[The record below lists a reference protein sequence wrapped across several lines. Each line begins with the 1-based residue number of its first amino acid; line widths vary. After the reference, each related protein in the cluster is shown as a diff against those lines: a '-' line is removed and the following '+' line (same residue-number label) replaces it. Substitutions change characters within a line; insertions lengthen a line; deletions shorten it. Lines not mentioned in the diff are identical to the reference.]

1 MGVNPSVVVAMF
13 GSAFCSSS
21 ARTTSTWPFSTPLY
35 IAAQDGHVDAVRA
48 LLEQNA
54 DPNLARTDIGTTP
67 LYIAARNGHVDAV
80 RALLEHNADPNL
92 ATTDEYGATPLYIAA
107 QNGHVDAVQALL
119 EQNANPNTTTTDGA
133 WTPLKM
139 ATGLGH
145 TAVADLLRQHGATA

>member
-54 DPNLARTDIGTTP
+54 DPNLARTDIGATP
-67 LYIAARNGHVDAV
+67 LYIAAINGHVDAV
-80 RALLEHNADPNL
+80 RALLEQNADPNI
-92 ATTDEYGATPLYIAA
+92 ARTDNGATPLYMAA
-107 QNGHVDAVQALL
+107 AFGHVDAVRALL
-119 EQNANPNTTTTDGA
+119 EQNANPNQATKKGIP
-133 WTPLKM
+133 PLKI
-139 ATGLGH
+139 A
-145 TAVADLLRQHGATA
+145 